1 MSTLKITHLSLRL
14 VFQICL
20 NTNYTVLRIQFL
32 KNRILIQ
39 YCTMLFVCLTRGRA
53 LSSRG
58 PARGLCRGKP
68 CTSQGTEDPS
78 GAPPG
83 GDAAV
88 VAVVAVVV
96 SVVPPTVT

>member
-1 MSTLKITHLSLRL
+1 M
-14 VFQICL
+14 
-20 NTNYTVLRIQFL
+20 LRIQFL
-32 KNRILIQ
+32 RNRILIQ
-39 YCTMLFVCLTRGRA
+39 YCTMLFVCLTGGRA

-88 VAVVAVVV
+88 VVVVVAVVV
-96 SVVPPTVT
+96 SVVPSTVT